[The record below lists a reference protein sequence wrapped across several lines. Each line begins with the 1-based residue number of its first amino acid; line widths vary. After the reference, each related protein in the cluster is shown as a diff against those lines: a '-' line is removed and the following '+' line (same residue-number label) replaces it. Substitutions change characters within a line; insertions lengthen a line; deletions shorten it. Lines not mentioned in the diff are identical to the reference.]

1 MASHSYARGAGAGRK
16 DSEDRAVLAAAAH
29 LTERDR
35 CLVRLIGEH
44 RVLTTDQLCALG
56 FGSIVTARHRLGV
69 LSAIGVLR
77 RFRPH
82 PETGSAPWHYLLGPV
97 GAALL
102 GAEDRD
108 EKKWAPQVRADR
120 QLALERSQRL
130 SHMTGRN
137 WFFVALAAYAR
148 TGGGE
153 LREWLNETQAAS
165 RYHAQVYVRPDDW
178 DRLPNP
184 DGLGTWAEAG
194 REVTFW
200 LEYDTGTENLP
211 RLAGKLDGYAILAG
225 ALASADTVCPPLL
238 LCLPVPRREQSARRA
253 LAGHPDAGKL
263 RIATAAL
270 DPRATCPAGPV
281 WLPLGQASGP
291 VRLIDLAAVMADPWQ
306 GYRDEQARQRR
317 DAIEDERARLLE
329 AGWDEDNAVQLAEQ
343 AADQGS
349 RR

>member
-1 MASHSYARGAGAGRK
+1 M
-16 DSEDRAVLAAAAH
+16 LA
-29 LTERDR
+29 
-35 CLVRLIGEH
+35 
-44 RVLTTDQLCALG
+44 
-56 FGSIVTARHRLGV
+56 
-69 LSAIGVLR
+69 AIGVLR

-137 WFFVALAAYAR
+137 WFFTALAAHAR
-148 TGGGE
+148 KGGGE
-153 LREWLNETQAAS
+153 LREWLNETQAAG
-165 RYHAQVYVRPDDW
+165 RYQDQVFVRPGDW

-211 RLAGKLDGYAILAG
+211 RLADKLEGYAILAG
-225 ALASADTVCPPLL
+225 ALASADTACPPLL
-238 LCLPVPRREQSARRA
+238 FCLPGPRREQSARRA
-253 LAGHPDAGKL
+253 LAGYEDKL
-263 RIATAAL
+263 RIATAAI
-270 DPRATCPAGPV
+270 DPRSTCPAGPM
-281 WLPLGQASGP
+281 WLPLGQASGQ
-291 VRLIDLAAVMADPWQ
+291 VRLIDLEAVMPDPWQ

-317 DAIEDERARLLE
+317 EAIEDERARLLE
-329 AGWDEDNAVQLAEQ
+329 AGWDEQNAAVLAER